1 METPALNVVIVA
13 LDPLVRMGLAAALGS
28 ELEIVGQTATLAEA
42 DPFEPDVILWD
53 FDVGEKVDEVDEE
66 VEGLSVPIVA
76 LIQEVE
82 VNVTDALNAG
92 TTGVLYRN
100 AEADKIVAALQA
112 AVQGLV
118 VLEPAFTSSLQE
130 IVPDIEVEP
139 LTAREQEVLQLLA
152 QGASNKTVAK
162 ELDISESTAKFHTS
176 AILGKLGAKS
186 RTEAVVRAAQLGL
199 ILL

>member
-1 METPALNVVIVA
+1 METPDLNVVIVA

-42 DPFEPDVILWD
+42 DLFEPDVILWD
-53 FDVGEKVDEVDEE
+53 FNVDKNKEVDEE
-66 VEGLSVPIVA
+66 VDALSVPIVA

-82 VNVTDALNAG
+82 VSVTDALNAG
-92 TTGVLYRN
+92 ATGVLYRN

-112 AVQGLV
+112 ALKGLV
-118 VLEPAFTSSLQE
+118 VLEPTLTSSLQE
-130 IVPDIEVEP
+130 VVSDINVEP

-162 ELDISESTAKFHTS
+162 ELGISESTAKFHTS